1 MQTEEE
7 RELARL
13 KRKAREAKRKIG
25 LIINELAGPAF
36 NLGFAD
42 GKLATMLNLPYKP
55 PDIIKADR
63 YTEHQ
68 YWRGWHDRREAA
80 IEDGYKPTV
89 RLPKPPISDPPDDEE

>member
-13 KRKAREAKRKIG
+13 KRRAREAKRKIAQIVNQ
-25 LIINELAGPAF
+25 LEAPAF
-36 NLGFAD
+36 GLGYAD
-42 GKLATMLNLPYKP
+42 GKMAGMLNQPYRP

-63 YTEHQ
+63 HTEHR
-68 YWRGWHDRREAA
+68 YWLGWSYGLDTA

-89 RLPKPPISDPPDDEE
+89 RLPKPPIPEES

>member
-63 YTEHQ
+63 YTEQQ
-68 YWRGWHDRREAA
+68 YWRGWSCGLESA
-80 IEDGYKPTV
+80 IEEGYRPTV
-89 RLPKPPISDPPDDEE
+89 RLPKPPIPEES